1 MMLHIIAMHIQFGNI
16 ERFSDDGEPSKTAG
30 YPILEVIKYAKLTDV
45 LIIVTRY
52 FGGTLLGTGGLI
64 RAYGSGAKNVINIS
78 EKFEYIKG
86 KKIVCTFDYK
96 FVDIVKNY
104 CNQNEF
110 NILEE
115 KYAENVEISIEIP
128 IDKIEIF
135 IEFYSNLLGKNFKM
149 DNGEYNKELRLEKD
163 IYILKNIEI

>member
-1 MMLHIIAMHIQFGNI
+1 M
-16 ERFSDDGEPSKTAG
+16 
-30 YPILEVIKYAKLTDV
+30 
-45 LIIVTRY
+45 
-52 FGGTLLGTGGLI
+52 
-64 RAYGSGAKNVINIS
+64 
-78 EKFEYIKG
+78 
-86 KKIVCTFDYK
+86 
-96 FVDIVKNY
+96 DIVKNY

-115 KYAENVEISIEIP
+115 KYAENVEISIETP

>member
-1 MMLHIIAMHIQFGNI
+1 MKHRVLKAINK
-16 ERFSDDGEPSKTAG
+16 ELEKNPDSDFLKKQKKLINTA
-30 YPILEVIKYAKLTDV
+30 
-45 LIIVTRY
+45 
-52 FGGTLLGTGGLI
+52 
-64 RAYGSGAKNVINIS
+64 NIS
-78 EKFEYIKG
+78 TLHSFCYKLIKEH
-86 KKIVCTFDYK
+86 FYK
-96 FVDIVKNY
+96 LGIKSNIQISSDEDVILLREEILND
-104 CNQNEF
+104 
-110 NILEE
+110 ILEE

>member
-1 MMLHIIAMHIQFGNI
+1 M
-16 ERFSDDGEPSKTAG
+16 
-30 YPILEVIKYAKLTDV
+30 
-45 LIIVTRY
+45 
-52 FGGTLLGTGGLI
+52 
-64 RAYGSGAKNVINIS
+64 
-78 EKFEYIKG
+78 
-86 KKIVCTFDYK
+86 
-96 FVDIVKNY
+96 DIVKNF

-115 KYAENVEISIEIP
+115 KYAENVEISIEIS